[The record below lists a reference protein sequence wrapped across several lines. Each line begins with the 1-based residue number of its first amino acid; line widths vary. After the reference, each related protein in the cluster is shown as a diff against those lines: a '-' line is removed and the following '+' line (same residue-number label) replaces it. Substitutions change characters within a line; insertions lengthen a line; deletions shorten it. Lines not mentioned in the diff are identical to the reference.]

1 MQGFFK
7 VDQRGG
13 SYVVAEF
20 YNPET
25 GETRSECVRDYDYG
39 DCSRDNDELYNMP
52 IDEGVRRIWLH
63 SRGQILIGDTVEVFK
78 GHKIPKGTVATV
90 KDIKPYHDRY
100 GRCLAHYAY
109 FTDGQRTNIEN
120 CRLLLN
126 QAHQ

>member
-13 SYVVAEF
+13 SYVVAQF
-20 YNPET
+20 YNPDT

-39 DCSRDNDELYNMP
+39 DCSRDKDDLYDMP
-52 IDEGVRRIWLH
+52 IDESVRRIWLH
-63 SRGQILIGDTVEVFK
+63 SRGQILVGDTVEVFK
-78 GHKIPKGTVATV
+78 GRKVPKGTIATV
-90 KDIKPYHDRY
+90 KDIKPYCDRY

-109 FTDGQRTNIEN
+109 FADGKRTNIEN

-126 QAHQ
+126 QAQQ